1 MRDKLKIR
9 YVVLIVL
16 LSVVWATQLI
26 PILGEVYAQSVYPVI
41 SHFLS
46 SFSKLMPFAIGDLF
60 IFLSVLGLLFNPIR
74 ARYIQKKKWKQILLN
89 EMEYLLWIYAWFYLA
104 WGLNYLQKNFYQRT
118 EIPYTA
124 YTPEIFQEFVD
135 DYITQLNRSY
145 TPVNSINQDLIR
157 EETVRIYHQLSDSLG
172 VHRPPHEHPRVKTML
187 FTPFISM
194 VGVTGSMGPF
204 FCEFT
209 LNGDLLPVNY
219 PATYAHE
226 LAHLLGITSEAEA
239 NFYAY
244 QVCTRSEAMGIRF
257 SGYFSILG
265 HVLGNVLGNAQRLLP
280 EEEYTRLFKRIRPEI
295 IELAK
300 NNQAYWAAKYSPVVG
315 AVQDWIYDLYL
326 KGNKIESGRQNYSE
340 VVGLLISYQEWKKK

>member
-1 MRDKLKIR
+1 MMKNKPNVR
-9 YVVLIVL
+9 YLALGALLILVWLTQWIPALATIYSQTIYPLISYVL
-16 LSVVWATQLI
+16 
-26 PILGEVYAQSVYPVI
+26 
-41 SHFLS
+41 
-46 SFSKLMPFAIGDLF
+46 SFFSGLFPFAIGDLF
-60 IFLSVLGLLFNPIR
+60 IFLSITGVIIYPLY
-74 ARYIQKKKWKQILLN
+74 ARLRKKLPWKKILLRDG
-89 EMEYLLWIYAWFYLA
+89 EYLLWIYVWFYLA
-104 WGLNYLQKNFYQRT
+104 WGLNYSQKNFYQRT

-172 VHRPPHEHPRVKTML
+172 VNRPPHEHPRVKTML

-244 QVCTRSEAMGIRF
+244 QVCTRSKAMGIRF

-265 HVLGNVLGNAQRLLP
+265 HVLRNAQRLLP

>member
-104 WGLNYLQKNFYQRT
+104 WGLNYSQKNFYQRT

-172 VHRPPHEHPRVKTML
+172 VNRPPHEHPRVKTML

-244 QVCTRSEAMGIRF
+244 QICTRSEAMGIRF

-265 HVLGNVLGNAQRLLP
+265 HVLGNAQRLLP
-280 EEEYTRLFKRIRPEI
+280 EEEYTRLFKRVRPEI